1 VALELQ
7 GEVFGYHGP
16 AMSPTAKPSRGTR
29 RAVRDILLYGL
40 SAGVLITLLKLTEY
54 RFLVVEYSL
63 EIYGGLVAA
72 IFAALGIWLGL
83 TITTKKVHVVV
94 QPVVQATVQSGAAG
108 APASE
113 PFVADARRMEE
124 LGITPREL
132 EILNLIAAGLSNRE
146 IGEKLFVSEN
156 TVKTHSSRLFD
167 KLGARRRTQAVQL
180 GKEARLI
187 P

>member
-1 VALELQ
+1 
-7 GEVFGYHGP
+7 
-16 AMSPTAKPSRGTR
+16 MSSAAKSSRGLRR

-40 SAGVLITLLKLTEY
+40 CGGVLITLLKLTEY
-54 RFLVVEYSL
+54 RFLVVEHSV

-72 IFAALGIWLGL
+72 LFSGLGIWLGL
-83 TITTKKVHVVV
+83 TITRRKTQARISAE
-94 QPVVQATVQSGAAG
+94 QPA
-108 APASE
+108 APANGH
-113 PFVADARRMEE
+113 FTADQKRMTE

-132 EILNLIAAGLSNRE
+132 EILGLIAAGLSNRE
-146 IGEKLFVSEN
+146 IAGRLFVSEN